1 MSCDTQKRLLFLIG
15 ARGTGKTTVAR
26 LVAER
31 LGWQFY
37 DADSLLEERAC
48 KTIRHIFADEGES
61 AFRDRESALLAELAG
76 LSACV
81 VATGGGVVLR
91 TENRALLARGEI
103 VWLRAPPAVLWNRL
117 QDDPIT
123 ADRRPDLAQGGLA
136 EIEDIVRARSPLYE
150 SCADY
155 SIDTDMLSPREV
167 AELIVSWLRSRSDR
181 P

>member
-31 LGWQFY
+31 LGWQFH
-37 DADSLLEERAC
+37 DADALLEERAG

-81 VATGGGVVLR
+81 VASGGGVVLR

-103 VWLRAPPAVLWNRL
+103 VWLRAPPAMLWKRL
-117 QDDPIT
+117 EGDPST

-136 EIEDIVRARSPLYE
+136 EIEHIVRARSSLYE

-155 SIDTDMLSPREV
+155 SIDTDVLSPPEV
-167 AELIVSWLRSRSDR
+167 AELIVSWLRAR
-181 P
+181 PGRP